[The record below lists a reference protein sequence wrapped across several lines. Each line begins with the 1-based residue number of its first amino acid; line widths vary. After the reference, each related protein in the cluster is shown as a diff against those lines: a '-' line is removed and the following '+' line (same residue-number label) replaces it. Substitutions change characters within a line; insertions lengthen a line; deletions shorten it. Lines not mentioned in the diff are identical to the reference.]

1 MAHDPGVRD
10 STGPRRLQPPRRR
23 GRSSGGRLVHRVRS
37 APFSQ
42 LATRGVVLQLILLAS
57 GPLVARMLGPDSRG
71 ELALAM
77 TIALVSA
84 QTAIGGI
91 GVAVSHAVAAAD
103 LPARTVVGA
112 YLGRWFIYSAA
123 VGLVTTGV
131 TYAALSASGSRD
143 PLNLSLAI
151 AGVGTLS
158 TTNQLISAM
167 LRGERDL
174 RAVTVVPIVATT
186 TYVLGVLICFLAFS
200 RADAAWIALLFMAGQ
215 VVSIT
220 LGWRRLLPVVPGAT
234 ADRRTLVRRS
244 RLNWAT
250 ALNPLSMGLDHVVV
264 ALTLGPAALGLYV
277 VAVSTTNLPGMALR
291 PVATMLM
298 PRLVAT
304 APQGRSHLLRR
315 WLLAAVAL
323 DIAMVLALEIIIGPA
338 ISVLFGAAFVPAIA
352 VARIAIVAWGFLAF
366 RLMFTAV
373 LQSQDRAGVA
383 SLIEVVTTVAMV
395 PAVWAGA
402 TLGGIEGAATALAL
416 SAALCCGLAAAA
428 IGLRRSHQTQPSS

>member
-10 STGPRRLQPPRRR
+10 RTGPRPRPAGPRRR
-23 GRSSGGRLVHRVRS
+23 SSSGRLVHRVRS
-37 APFSQ
+37 GAFSQ

-57 GPLVARMLGPDSRG
+57 GPLVARMLGPESRG
-71 ELALAM
+71 GLALAM
-77 TIALVSA
+77 TIALVIA
-84 QTAIGGI
+84 QMAIGGI

-112 YLGRWFIYSAA
+112 HLGRWSIYSLA
-123 VGLVTTGV
+123 VGLVTAGAV
-131 TYAALSASGSRD
+131 YAALRASGSPD
-143 PLNLSLAI
+143 PLDLTLAV

-174 RAVTVVPIVATT
+174 RAVTVVPIAATT
-186 TYVLGVLICFLAFS
+186 TYVLGVLVWFLAFS
-200 RADAAWIALLFMAGQ
+200 RADAAWIVVLFMAGQ

-220 LGWRRLLPVVPGAT
+220 LGWRRLLPPVPGAT
-234 ADRRTLVRRS
+234 ADRTSLARLS
-244 RLNWAT
+244 RLSWAT

-304 APQGRSHLLRR
+304 APQARSHLVRR

-323 DIAMVLALEIIIGPA
+323 DVAMVLALEIIIAPA
-338 ISVLFGAAFVPAIA
+338 ISVLFGAPFEPAIA
-352 VARIAIVAWGFLAF
+352 VARIAIVGWGFLAF

-373 LQSQDRAGVA
+373 LQAQNRAGTA
-383 SLIEVVTTVAMV
+383 SLIEVVTTLAMV
-395 PAVWAGA
+395 PSVWAGA
-402 TLGGIEGAATALAL
+402 TLGGIEGAATALAV
-416 SAALCCGLAAAA
+416 SAVLCCGLAAIA
-428 IGLRRSHQTQPSS
+428 IRLRRSDRTQPSS